1 MANHDGHRQ
10 RLRQE
15 FLMNGGAAFTDL
27 RALELL
33 LCYARPRGDVNPLAH
48 ELLDRFHSL
57 AGVFDA
63 DIEEL
68 RQIPGVGDSTAIL
81 LKLIPTLGGKY
92 LAARCDT
99 VEIVRGSS
107 DLRTIFAPHFYGAR
121 NEMPFLACFDAKLKL
136 LGVRKLSEGAPNGT
150 DIVVRNIVAAAL
162 SFNASV
168 VVLAHN
174 HTSGVATPSDDDLFT
189 TRHLRQVLPQMG
201 IDLYDHVILVDD
213 DMVSLRDS
221 GYFRTGF

>member
-1 MANHDGHRQ
+1 MATHEGHRQ

-15 FLMNGGAAFTDL
+15 FLENGGAALSDL

-33 LCYARPRGDVNPLAH
+33 LFYARPRGDVNPLAH
-48 ELLDRFHSL
+48 ELLDRFHSI
-57 AGVFDA
+57 AGIFDA

-81 LKLIPTLGGKY
+81 IPALGGKY
-92 LAARCDT
+92 LAARCDN
-99 VEIVRGSS
+99 VEILHDSS
-107 DLRTIFAPHFYGAR
+107 DLRDIFAPHFYGAR
-121 NEMPFLACFDAKLKL
+121 NEMAFLACFDAKLKL